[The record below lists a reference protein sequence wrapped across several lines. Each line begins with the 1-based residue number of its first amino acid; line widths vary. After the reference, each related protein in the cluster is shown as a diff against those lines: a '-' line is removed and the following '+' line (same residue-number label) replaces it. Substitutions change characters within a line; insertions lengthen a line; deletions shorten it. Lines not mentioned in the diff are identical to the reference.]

1 MILKPY
7 MKFSDSMKA
16 MIIEDEYMA
25 REHLAETL
33 LNLFPDIEIV
43 RKTGS
48 VKESVEWL
56 KSHKKDTDLI
66 FMDVVLVDG
75 YCFEIFNLT
84 EIQCHVIITT
94 AYDKYAL
101 KAFENNCVDYI
112 LKPIQEEALKRAV
125 ERCMLKKENTDI
137 DNLIRAL
144 TTKTRE
150 YKDRILVHN
159 DGYILPV
166 SINNVS
172 YFISESKD
180 SFVVVKNGTRYS
192 LDKSL
197 DNIMSDLDP
206 ERFFRIS
213 RSIIISKD
221 IVSKIT
227 KSPNGQ
233 LVLSA
238 SCQSGDSDNKVNIDF
253 IVSRARSK
261 DFMLWI
267 GE

>member
-1 MILKPY
+1 
-7 MKFSDSMKA
+7 
-16 MIIEDEYMA
+16 
-25 REHLAETL
+25 
-33 LNLFPDIEIV
+33 
-43 RKTGS
+43 
-48 VKESVEWL
+48 
-56 KSHKKDTDLI
+56 
-66 FMDVVLVDG
+66 
-75 YCFEIFNLT
+75 
-84 EIQCHVIITT
+84 
-94 AYDKYAL
+94 
-101 KAFENNCVDYI
+101 
-112 LKPIQEEALKRAV
+112 
-125 ERCMLKKENTDI
+125 RCMLKNENTDI

-144 TTKTRE
+144 TTKARE

-159 DGYILPV
+159 EGYILPV

-192 LDKSL
+192 IDKSL
-197 DNIMSDLDP
+197 DNLMSDLDP
-206 ERFFRIS
+206 DRFFRIS

-233 LVLSA
+233 LVLSTI
-238 SCQSGDSDNKVNIDF
+238 CQSGDSGNMANVEL